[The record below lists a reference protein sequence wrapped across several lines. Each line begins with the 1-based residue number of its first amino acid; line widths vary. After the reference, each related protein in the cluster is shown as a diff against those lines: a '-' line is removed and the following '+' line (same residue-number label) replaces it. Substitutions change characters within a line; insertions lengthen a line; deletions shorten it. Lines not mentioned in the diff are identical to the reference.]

1 MGKEVT
7 FLPRDNSLSK
17 RQVEVLRLIAEGKSS
32 KEIARRL
39 GISFQ
44 TVAYHRKEVMLKT
57 GIHNLADLVQYAIRE
72 SIIKLP

>member
-1 MGKEVT
+1 MGQEVM
-7 FLPRDNSLSK
+7 FLPRDNNLSK

-32 KEIARRL
+32 KEISRRL

-72 SIIKLP
+72 GIIKLP